1 MCEYKSKSERY
12 LKKHISLEHSG
23 QKFDCDKCSSS
34 KLGKQEMIVH
44 KKKNHKDIKTHQTCT
59 ICKKNI
65 RTKYFYLHTRIHDKS
80 KQFICSKCSAVF
92 LQHEYLIRH
101 IRQKCIGFREDEL
114 LLKLESLLLDES
126 N

>member
-44 KKKNHKDIKTHQTCT
+44 KKKYHKDIKKTPKMHNLQ
-59 ICKKNI
+59 KKNKNLI
-65 RTKYFYLHTRIHDKS
+65 
-80 KQFICSKCSAVF
+80 F
-92 LQHEYLIRH
+92 LPSY
-101 IRQKCIGFREDEL
+101 KN
-114 LLKLESLLLDES
+114 S
-126 N
+126 

>member
-44 KKKNHKDIKTHQTCT
+44 KKKRPKGHKNTPNLHDLQ
-59 ICKKNI
+59 KK
-65 RTKYFYLHTRIHDKS
+65 Y
-80 KQFICSKCSAVF
+80 
-92 LQHEYLIRH
+92 
-101 IRQKCIGFREDEL
+101 
-114 LLKLESLLLDES
+114 
-126 N
+126 